1 MNTSDR
7 YRKTDVQADSSRGE
21 LANEEFGGAP
31 FPRLAD
37 DEQRELLR
45 LRRES
50 VALTTQQ
57 QLLAGWV
64 STVKMGGGR
73 LVIKALLQHILQLW
87 QELTGAE
94 QGSLFWLDETGAITE
109 SLLARGAT
117 IREQKRDILGKIL
130 NSGLAGWV
138 VDQRR
143 IGLIE
148 DTINDDRWIT
158 LPNEPYTTRSALCVP
173 MIRGKRLLCV
183 LTVMHELPNYF
194 DPRRIDEWTAVADAT
209 ALVLDNAQLYVDLDR
224 QRDAQP
230 NSQRDPQAQPSPEDP
245 PEPELDPN
253 TDSSAVPAEA
263 AGSDLI
269 GLTAAGSVAD
279 PYRAEAAP
287 YPDPRLP
294 PSNRWAEDTPVDP
307 HATLVDP
314 RAFLETPDEL
324 GLPRSPLTA
333 APPLTTAPLLTAAP
347 LLDEPKPEHPT
358 LPDADGFAALPGDRP
373 PSAPLALNDLGLYV
387 TTADGKLRY
396 VNRQFARILGYS
408 RREIAGIRS
417 IVDLIAPGDRDTFAT
432 RMQTCQN
439 QGQTPLTG
447 IMHSQTKAGHAVPL
461 VWHAERIHF
470 SGLPGTIGVVYP
482 ANLAP

>member
-1 MNTSDR
+1 MDTSDR
-7 YRKTDVQADSSRGE
+7 YSKTDVQTDPVRGE
-21 LANEEFGGAP
+21 MANEFGGAP

-64 STVKMGGGR
+64 STVKMGGGL
-73 LVIKALLQHILQLW
+73 LVIKVLLQHILQLW
-87 QELTGAE
+87 QELTGAD
-94 QGSLFWLDETGAITE
+94 QGSLFWLDETGAIAE

-130 NSGLAGWV
+130 NAGLAGWV
-138 VDQRR
+138 VEQRR

-194 DPRRIDEWTAVADAT
+194 DPRRMDEWTAVAEAT
-209 ALVLDNAQLYVDLDR
+209 ALVLDNAQLYVDLDH
-224 QRDAQP
+224 QRNP
-230 NSQRDPQAQPSPEDP
+230 QRDPQRESQRESLRDPQPGDP
-245 PEPELDPN
+245 AADQDDLADLESDPN
-253 TDSSAVPAEA
+253 GANTAPPTDAT
-263 AGSDLI
+263 GLDLI
-269 GLTAAGSVAD
+269 GLTAASPVAD
-279 PYRAEAAP
+279 PRRANA
-287 YPDPRLP
+287 LP
-294 PSNRWAEDTPVDP
+294 LSNIRPVPPNRWPEDTPVDP

-314 RAFLETPDEL
+314 RAFLETPDEVS
-324 GLPRSPLTA
+324 LPRSPLTPT
-333 APPLTTAPLLTAAP
+333 PP
-347 LLDEPKPEHPT
+347 LDEPKPEHPT
-358 LPDADGFAALPGDRP
+358 LPDTSSAPEPVGDRP
-373 PSAPLALNDLGLYV
+373 LTSPLSLEDLGLYV

-396 VNRQFARILGYS
+396 VNRQFARLLGYS
-408 RREIAGIRS
+408 RREIAGIHS
-417 IVDLIAPGDRDTFAT
+417 IVDLIAPGDRNTFAA
-432 RMQTCQN
+432 RMEACQN

-447 IMHSQTKAGHAVPL
+447 ILHSQTKAGHPVPL

-470 SGLPGTIGVVYP
+470 SGRPGTIGVVYP
-482 ANLAP
+482 VSDSP